1 MERLQDRVLRAMRLT
16 PESSG
21 QNGNSPMILSD
32 WSPAVDITE
41 DDKEYLITAEL
52 PEIEKDAVKITVE
65 NGTLSIRGER
75 RREAESKNKKVH
87 RIERSYGS
95 FVRTF
100 NLPED
105 ADPNGVSASFRE
117 GVLRVSLAKSEE
129 KKPRQIE
136 VKVE

>member
-1 MERLQDRVLRAMRLT
+1 MERLQDRVMRAMRLT
-16 PESSG
+16 PG
-21 QNGNSPMILSD
+21 QSDQDGNSPLTLSD

-41 DDKEYLITAEL
+41 DDREYLITAEL
-52 PEIEKDAVKITVE
+52 PEIDKDAVKITVE

-75 RREAESKNKKVH
+75 RREAESENKKVH

-100 NLPED
+100 GLPDD
-105 ADPNGVSASFRE
+105 ADPNGVSASFKD

-136 VKVE
+136 VKVD